1 MINKEKLNKITQ
13 SKGRTLLTERFKKI
27 EEKAKELKKGKIAH
41 ISIADLEA
49 NPFQPRLEIKEKELK
64 ELMNSIKENGL
75 LQPILVAPQSNGK
88 YYILAGHRRTE
99 AVKRLGEQ
107 TIEAIIIKD
116 KQEEKEL
123 ASIAMIENIQRV
135 QLNPIEE
142 AILYQR
148 MLDSGLFKS
157 IREIGRKLGKDHG
170 NISKKL
176 SILKLD
182 KKIINDIVKY
192 NTTKDVTGLAMI
204 NAFAKNDAELQWVLY
219 QILKNEGRESL
230 KQKIKELKNSTKE
243 NHIKPLEIK
252 KSKKSIQIK
261 INGNFLND
269 EDLKFIEEIISKI
282 LKEKHKQ

>member
-13 SKGRTLLTERFKKI
+13 SKGKTLLTEKFKKI
-27 EEKAKELKKGKIAH
+27 EEKAQELKKGKIAH
-41 ISIADLEA
+41 ISIADLET
-49 NPFQPRLEIKEKELK
+49 NPFQPRLEIKEEELK

-99 AVKRLGEQ
+99 ALKRLGEK

-148 MLDSGLFKS
+148 MLDSGLFNS

-170 NISKKL
+170 SISKKI

-182 KKIINDIVKY
+182 KKIINDIVENK
-192 NTTKDVTGLAMI
+192 TTKDVTGLAMI
-204 NAFAKNDAELQWVLY
+204 NAFAKNNPELQWDLY
-219 QILKNEGRESL
+219 QILKNEGRKSL
-230 KQKIKELKNSTKE
+230 KQKINELKYSTKQ
-243 NHIKPLEIK
+243 NNTKPLEIK
-252 KSKKSIQIK
+252 KSKKGIQIR
-261 INGNFLND
+261 INENFLND
-269 EDLKFIEEIISKI
+269 EDLNFIEEMILKI